1 MLQRV
6 KTAVLLVLVYSAVT
20 YLGMR
25 VMMVP
30 SVSGLCLGALFALTF
45 GLLFGRLG
53 AFSAGIGAVI
63 GCSFGGLHTMLLPI
77 HFLAVFLSS
86 YVPFRIWQGMRSENE
101 PVLLVYDQRTRMMA
115 LVLSLASSAP
125 LGLTLAFA
133 GDLFQIIPFELTYFP
148 IMLPAL
154 GLSILGG
161 QTVLS
166 WSGRYFC
173 RGGGIKWWEAVRDD
187 KWTSHLLSVALLRI
201 SLTALAVGAGFC
213 LIFPPQLGESVVLY
227 VSGGLAA
234 VLLILSGM

>member
-77 HFLAVFLSS
+77 HFLATFLS
-86 YVPFRIWQGMRSENE
+86 
-101 PVLLVYDQRTRMMA
+101 
-115 LVLSLASSAP
+115 
-125 LGLTLAFA
+125 AF
-133 GDLFQIIPFELTYFP
+133 
-148 IMLPAL
+148 
-154 GLSILGG
+154 
-161 QTVLS
+161 
-166 WSGRYFC
+166 GR
-173 RGGGIKWWEAVRDD
+173 E
-187 KWTSHLLSVALLRI
+187 
-201 SLTALAVGAGFC
+201 
-213 LIFPPQLGESVVLY
+213 
-227 VSGGLAA
+227 
-234 VLLILSGM
+234 

>member
-1 MLQRV
+1 
-6 KTAVLLVLVYSAVT
+6 
-20 YLGMR
+20 
-25 VMMVP
+25 
-30 SVSGLCLGALFALTF
+30 
-45 GLLFGRLG
+45 
-53 AFSAGIGAVI
+53 
-63 GCSFGGLHTMLLPI
+63 
-77 HFLAVFLSS
+77 
-86 YVPFRIWQGMRSENE
+86 MRSENE

-187 KWTSHLLSVALLRI
+187 KWTSHLLSVALC
-201 SLTALAVGAGFC
+201 GF
-213 LIFPPQLGESVVLY
+213 P
-227 VSGGLAA
+227 
-234 VLLILSGM
+234 